1 MMKQSQSVVIPDKR
15 KGSVATGMGEF
26 SIHTKIRQK
35 MKDIYSSEIV
45 PKYLDPQAKE
55 FLRQARTNFYE
66 MGLHN
71 SDLCK
76 QPISQINWFPWA
88 GSKTMTTLRLLIEL
102 FSGNA
107 PTINKGGLSIS
118 CALIDLKK
126 TSAEISEHTEEEL
139 RKKIIEYF
147 NNNRPGIFRSADKKW
162 LWLVPDEIAGEE
174 FIDEKTNISEA
185 MIPLES
191 ICKLIT

>member
-1 MMKQSQSVVIPDKR
+1 MK
-15 KGSVATGMGEF
+15 E
-26 SIHTKIRQK
+26 
-35 MKDIYSSEIV
+35 IYSSEIV
-45 PKYLDPQAKE
+45 PKYLDPQAEE
-55 FLRQARTNFYE
+55 FLKQARANFRE
-66 MGLHN
+66 TGLHK
-71 SDLCK
+71 SDLSK
-76 QPISQINWFPWA
+76 QPISQINWFPWV
-88 GSKTMTTLRLLIEL
+88 GSRTMTTLCLLIEL

-118 CALIDLKK
+118 CKLIDLKK